1 MFRLPSARAAKF
13 DNFMKPSTPA
23 RANIGTAFTG
33 GRAAQLRPSARALL
47 GSWVLIAL
55 TPRCTGGA
63 SSAAEDIALFRSRGV
78 HHGTDKVTGLHAYQ
92 TMYGQFLMPLR
103 HAATPIKLFEI
114 GLGCHTARTRR
125 ARAWGGNTQL
135 WLELFPQSEIWE
147 ADFREECAA
156 NTRKAGGLKGINTVF
171 GDQGDPATVQRWVRE
186 TGGSFDVII
195 DDGGHTNRQIK
206 TSFDV
211 LWPSLKPGG
220 YYFMEDLQVGRTKGF
235 NDGDP
240 TFPVISD
247 LMQSYIEQ
255 LVIGPPKAARGGHH
269 GHAPRHAVAN
279 HSLPENVSFVLCQHE
294 ACVLGKRP

>member
-1 MFRLPSARAAKF
+1 MASSVRERC
-13 DNFMKPSTPA
+13 
-23 RANIGTAFTG
+23 
-33 GRAAQLRPSARALL
+33 LRGSARALL

>member
-1 MFRLPSARAAKF
+1 MSSARAV
-13 DNFMKPSTPA
+13 
-23 RANIGTAFTG
+23 
-33 GRAAQLRPSARALL
+33 GRTLLGWALAAQAPRYASAN
-47 GSWVLIAL
+47 
-55 TPRCTGGA
+55 P
-63 SSAAEDIALFRSRGV
+63 AAEDIALFRERGL

-114 GLGCHTARTRR
+114 GLGCHSARTKR

-135 WLELFPQSEIWE
+135 WLELFPRSEIWE

-156 NTRKAGGLKGINTVF
+156 NTRKAGGLRGIRTVF
-171 GDQGDPATVQRWVRE
+171 GDQGDPATVRRWVRE
-186 TGGSFDVII
+186 TGGAFDVII

-220 YYFMEDLQVGRTKGF
+220 YYFMEDLQVGRSRPF

-255 LVIGPPKAARGGHH
+255 LVIGPSKAAHGTRHRGGEPSR
-269 GHAPRHAVAN
+269 HAPVHAAVGN
-279 HSLPENVSFVLCQHE
+279 HSLPENVSFVLCQRE